1 MSKTYN
7 AEEVVLDFN
16 WDANVKESFSSG
28 VMPDKFNYRTLIGG
42 IVAGIVLIVV
52 LILGLSEV
60 FNYYSFVID
69 RETQNNL
76 KYVEKEM
83 LLEAAKTRLSTTG
96 VIDAEKGV
104 YHIPIDKA
112 MDLLVNPSAK

>member
-16 WDANVKESFSSG
+16 SDANVKESFGSG
-28 VMPDKFNYRTLIGG
+28 VMPDKFNYPTLIGG
-42 IVAGIVLIVV
+42 FLAGIVLIAV
-52 LILGLSEV
+52 LIAGLSEM
-60 FNYYSFVID
+60 FNYYSFIID

-83 LLEAAKTRLSTTG
+83 LIDAAKTRLSSTG
-96 VIDAEKGV
+96 VIDASKGV

-112 MDLLVNPSAK
+112 MDLLVGPSAK